1 MHQKHLNNKETEGG
15 AAKGIGDSVTFIKIC
30 TCTGPLTDKQGD
42 TWTKKEP
49 RIIAETLRAQQIRWN
64 YKKNC

>member
-1 MHQKHLNNKETEGG
+1 MRQEHLNNKETEGG

-42 TWTKKEP
+42 TGTEKGP
-49 RIIAETLRAQQIRWN
+49 RIIAETPRAQQIGWN
-64 YKKNC
+64 YKRNC